1 MTRKEALDMLML
13 LSGLEAAG
21 IINRNL
27 PDYLL
32 ERLHDAVVV
41 LEREVLGDEK

>member
-13 LSGLEAAG
+13 LSALEAAG
-21 IINRNL
+21 IISRNL

-32 ERLHDAVVV
+32 ERLHDSVVV